1 MATGHRVRRFHAGDP
16 LRDAQPGALRPG
28 LRAKI
33 SELEPGVYS
42 VTEMRTATG
51 EQETSRLQTMADGTL
66 AVLAGGGAQ
75 DVALALVRVGD
86 PA

>member
-1 MATGHRVRRFHAGDP
+1 MGCGDSTQAI
-16 LRDAQPGALRPG
+16 LCLMRSRAHCGQACALE
-28 LRAKI
+28 I

-42 VTEMRTATG
+42 VTEMRTTTG
-51 EQETSRLQTMADGTL
+51 EQETSRLQTMAGGTL